1 MISEFNYRV
10 DNKKEANIFVACRFS
25 KGKEEKKELLT
36 DLKEKGYSPID
47 LSDNEVAK
55 LHIKHMVGGR
65 APESIIKNGELLFR
79 VRFPEKPGALI
90 NFLDNLSDDWNI
102 TLFHYR
108 NQGAAY
114 GRVLVGFQ
122 AKPSEKNKL
131 IKQLKQLGY
140 PFWDET
146 GNVAYSAFLE

>member
-1 MISEFNYRV
+1 MRFRNFLSIKLELDVLNEDVIS
-10 DNKKEANIFVACRFS
+10 
-25 KGKEEKKELLT
+25 
-36 DLKEKGYSPID
+36 
-47 LSDNEVAK
+47 
-55 LHIKHMVGGR
+55 
-65 APESIIKNGELLFR
+65 NGELLFR

-90 NFLDNLSDDWNI
+90 KFLDILSDNWNI

-108 NQGAAY
+108 NQGSAY

-122 AKPSEKNKL
+122 AKQSEKNKL
-131 IKQLKQLGY
+131 IKQLKKSGY

>member
-1 MISEFNYRV
+1 
-10 DNKKEANIFVACRFS
+10 VACRFND
-25 KGKEEKKELLT
+25 G
-36 DLKEKGYSPID
+36 LKEKKALLSDLRKKGYPLED

-55 LHIKHMVGGR
+55 LHVKHMVGGR
-65 APESIIKNGELLFR
+65 APAKVKSKGELLFR

-90 NFLDNLSDDWNI
+90 NFLDKLSDSWNI

-114 GRVLVGFQ
+114 GRVLVGFE
-122 AKPSEKNKL
+122 AKASQKNKL
-131 IKQLKQLGY
+131 IKELKELEY

-146 GNVAYSAFLE
+146 GNPAYSAFLE